1 VINVVV
7 VVVVYTEVVVL
18 DAGLDGDGTDDWRR
32 ADEEKDETQ
41 VLPTDAWEKPCAPIE
56 CKVSH
61 ISKTSLVTISL

>member
-7 VVVVYTEVVVL
+7 VVVVVFTEVVVL

-41 VLPTDAWEKPCAPIE
+41 VLPYEYELDG
-56 CKVSH
+56 VSQ
-61 ISKTSLVTISL
+61 S